1 MGLEKHREVIQ
12 RIPDSWFVVEPGL
25 EPHFPDLYHHALSTP
40 PPIFFSFSSIITPG
54 RLRQGS
60 LLVTDEGVA

>member
-1 MGLEKHREVIQ
+1 MDLEKCREGIQ
-12 RIPDSWFVVEPGL
+12 CIPDSWFVVEPGL

-54 RLRQGS
+54 GLLQGS
-60 LLVTDEGVA
+60 FLVTDEGAA